1 MSFMSTISVMEW
13 YELWRGV
20 ADVYTVYKLYIP
32 LDSVVIFATNDDNP
46 EETNSYDRLHNTVGN
61 FTPGTTIVT
70 DAWRGYQTVAQLS
83 NGVYD
88 HAVIVHAHE
97 FIDSVDRDIHTET
110 IEGMWKQ
117 EKHKLRYQSGTI
129 VCLPATWRPFSGTT
143 FTNRMCSAAICKCYA
158 LITIFS
164 S

>member
-1 MSFMSTISVMEW
+1 M
-13 YELWRGV
+13 

-117 EKHKLRYQSGTI
+117 EWHNSLFASYLAAFQWHNIHKQNVFG
-129 VCLPATWRPFSGTT
+129 
-143 FTNRMCSAAICKCYA
+143 CYLQMLCA
-158 LITIFS
+158 NYNI
-164 S
+164 